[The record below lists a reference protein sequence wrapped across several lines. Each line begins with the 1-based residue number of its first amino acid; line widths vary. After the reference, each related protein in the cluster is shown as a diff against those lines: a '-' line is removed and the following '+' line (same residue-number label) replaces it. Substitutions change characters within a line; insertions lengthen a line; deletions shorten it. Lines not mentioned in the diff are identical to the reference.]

1 LKTGIMLR
9 SQMKRTQVVTRSLR
23 NSGVKVIPDLGY
35 ARDLIF
41 ETSISFVVV
50 SAAVDRIK
58 QIKNKVNQDHL

>member
-1 LKTGIMLR
+1 MKTGVMLR

-50 SAAVDRIK
+50 DRIK

>member
-1 LKTGIMLR
+1 MKTGVMLR

-23 NSGVKVIPDLGY
+23 NGGVKVIPDLGY

-50 SAAVDRIK
+50 DRIK

>member
-1 LKTGIMLR
+1 MLR

-23 NSGVKVIPDLGY
+23 NSGVKVIRDLGI

>member
-1 LKTGIMLR
+1 MKTDVMLR

-41 ETSISFVVV
+41 ETSICFVV
-50 SAAVDRIK
+50 VDRIK

>member
-1 LKTGIMLR
+1 MKTGVMLR

-23 NSGVKVIPDLGY
+23 NSGVKVIPDLGC

-41 ETSISFVVV
+41 ETSISFVV
-50 SAAVDRIK
+50 VDRIK

>member
-1 LKTGIMLR
+1 
-9 SQMKRTQVVTRSLR
+9 MKRTQVVTRSLR

-50 SAAVDRIK
+50 AVDRIK

>member
-1 LKTGIMLR
+1 MLR

>member
-1 LKTGIMLR
+1 MLR
-9 SQMKRTQVVTRSLR
+9 SRMKRTQVVTRSLR
-23 NSGVKVIPDLGY
+23 NSGVKLIPDLGY

-50 SAAVDRIK
+50 VAAVDRIK

>member
-1 LKTGIMLR
+1 
-9 SQMKRTQVVTRSLR
+9 MKRIQVVTRSLR

-41 ETSISFVVV
+41 ETSVSLVVAV
-50 SAAVDRIK
+50 AVDRIK

>member
-1 LKTGIMLR
+1 
-9 SQMKRTQVVTRSLR
+9 MKRTQVVTRSLR

-35 ARDLIF
+35 AKDLIF

-50 SAAVDRIK
+50 AAAVDRIK

>member
-1 LKTGIMLR
+1 MKTGIMLR